1 MATKLKRSKLY
12 QTGWKIC
19 ASFLIFVMA
28 LVIFFCGVVFSSVT
42 KNWGSSI
49 LTEENFYDTV
59 ELRNLFFSALDE
71 AVLADVYY
79 ESEAKIQSGE
89 KVDREALLAGFKRY
103 YNIIDGVITGNTE
116 INDTYDGLIVYGNI
130 PERLE
135 DKFLEYQELVE
146 TRLPQYRQ
154 MYIQDQLD
162 EYREAVRYLEGLT
175 NFYYFVEDDQGHVVA
190 GNATRAEV
198 SSKSHTIMLSAEFS
212 SDNLSDKSYYA
223 YSNAYVENSNY
234 HVYAA
239 IDEPLIPGD
248 DFYDLYQEFVL
259 AKTSIPYLF
268 VVSTIAFLLFMICLV
283 YLIRVAGQKTKGGR
297 VKYLLVD
304 RIYNEI
310 HFLLVALFGVFS
322 FFIALTLLEF
332 ILYRGMPFWS
342 YVFITLLGL
351 LYITDVAVGLSYILS
366 LSRQIKG
373 KIWARN
379 TLISVFLRKIA
390 SLFTGATFRGWMLLV
405 MLAYGLGNCI
415 LVFLMCMN
423 LNSGLALLF
432 LALLILFNGF
442 CLYLFL
448 RALRSLKR
456 IMISAR
462 ETSKGNLTYQ
472 LDLAE
477 ISPSFLNFAE
487 DIANIQDGLKNAV
500 EEAVKGERMK
510 TELITNVSH
519 DLKTPLTSIV
529 TYVDLLK
536 QQKLDN
542 PVARDY
548 VDVLQVKSYRLKQL
562 IEDLIEASKVSSGN
576 VAVEKMRIDYRQLTM
591 QAIGEMEEKIE
602 EAKLEFRLSCPD
614 PVFIEADGR
623 HMWRILENM
632 LSNVI
637 KYSMEGSRVY
647 IDIFQTEEHGI
658 LVMKNISAA
667 PIDFDATRL
676 TERFVRGD
684 SARTTE
690 GSGLGLSIAQSLAE
704 VQGGTFGIQVDGDL
718 FKAVVSM
725 QLWKDETDDSEED
738 EEDEENEEIEEVEG
752 AEEVLEQKEVSSES
766 AEEMSATDED
776 PKS

>member
-1 MATKLKRSKLY
+1 M
-12 QTGWKIC
+12 
-19 ASFLIFVMA
+19 
-28 LVIFFCGVVFSSVT
+28 
-42 KNWGSSI
+42 
-49 LTEENFYDTV
+49 
-59 ELRNLFFSALDE
+59 
-71 AVLADVYY
+71 
-79 ESEAKIQSGE
+79 
-89 KVDREALLAGFKRY
+89 
-103 YNIIDGVITGNTE
+103 
-116 INDTYDGLIVYGNI
+116 
-130 PERLE
+130 
-135 DKFLEYQELVE
+135 
-146 TRLPQYRQ
+146 
-154 MYIQDQLD
+154 
-162 EYREAVRYLEGLT
+162 
-175 NFYYFVEDDQGHVVA
+175 
-190 GNATRAEV
+190 
-198 SSKSHTIMLSAEFS
+198 
-212 SDNLSDKSYYA
+212 
-223 YSNAYVENSNY
+223 
-234 HVYAA
+234 
-239 IDEPLIPGD
+239 
-248 DFYDLYQEFVL
+248 
-259 AKTSIPYLF
+259 
-268 VVSTIAFLLFMICLV
+268 IAFNV
-283 YLIRVAGQKTKGGR
+283 
-297 VKYLLVD
+297 
-304 RIYNEI
+304 
-310 HFLLVALFGVFS
+310 
-322 FFIALTLLEF
+322 
-332 ILYRGMPFWS
+332 
-342 YVFITLLGL
+342 
-351 LYITDVAVGLSYILS
+351 
-366 LSRQIKG
+366 
-373 KIWARN
+373 
-379 TLISVFLRKIA
+379 
-390 SLFTGATFRGWMLLV
+390 
-405 MLAYGLGNCI
+405 
-415 LVFLMCMN
+415 
-423 LNSGLALLF
+423 
-432 LALLILFNGF
+432 F

-602 EAKLEFRLSCPD
+602 EAKLEFRLSCPE

-684 SARTTE
+684 SSRTTE

-718 FKAVVSM
+718 FKAIVSM
-725 QLWKDETDDSEED
+725 QLWRDVPSDTEDDDEAEELETD
-738 EEDEENEEIEEVEG
+738 
-752 AEEVLEQKEVSSES
+752 ES
-766 AEEMSATDED
+766 AEEIKDEPEVVEAEECSSEKQEETETAEEE

>member
-1 MATKLKRSKLY
+1 
-12 QTGWKIC
+12 
-19 ASFLIFVMA
+19 MA

-42 KNWGSSI
+42 KNWSSSI

-234 HVYAA
+234 RVYAA

-602 EAKLEFRLSCPD
+602 EAKLEFRLSCPE

-738 EEDEENEEIEEVEG
+738 EEDEENEEIEEVGG

-766 AEEMSATDED
+766 AEEMSATEED